1 MAVGPIY
8 EHVYVTTANGLYIL
22 RKTGPGSLSVIEKVY
37 ASFST
42 YDGADYDGLDTLASP
57 SAVAVLRDGM
67 GWVRIWLLLKAL
79 NQRMRTFTHVHP
91 LSQPFRISP
100 WYCL

>member
-1 MAVGPIY
+1 MAVGPKY

-42 YDGADYDGLDTLASP
+42 YDDTDYDGLDTLASP
-57 SAVAVLRDGM
+57 SAVGVLRDGM
-67 GWVRIWLLLKAL
+67 GWV
-79 NQRMRTFTHVHP
+79 
-91 LSQPFRISP
+91 
-100 WYCL
+100 